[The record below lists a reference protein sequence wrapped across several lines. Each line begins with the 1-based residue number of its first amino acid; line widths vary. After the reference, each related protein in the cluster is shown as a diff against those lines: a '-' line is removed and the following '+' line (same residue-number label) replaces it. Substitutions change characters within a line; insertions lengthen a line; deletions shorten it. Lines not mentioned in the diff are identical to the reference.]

1 MFKGSLSFQDKGA
14 GLYINGNIV
23 FFTDSGTK
31 VWTKVCIILILFY
44 FGLHFLGWIRSMGA
58 NNSSS

>member
-1 MFKGSLSFQDKGA
+1 MFKGSLSFQNKGA

-31 VWTKVCIILILFY
+31 VWTKVCIILILLY
-44 FGLHFLGWIRSMGA
+44 F
-58 NNSSS
+58 